1 MPFNFCLFF
10 FCTKTIPI
18 SFLDHRRIARFA
30 LEQREREAA
39 RLASK
44 KEALDR
50 GAKLLQELTA
60 RMMAEQDA
68 REEMENAILDLA
80 EEEKVTE
87 CRSDSMIKQ
96 SRTT

>member
-1 MPFNFCLFF
+1 M
-10 FCTKTIPI
+10 TIHI
-18 SFLDHRRIARFA
+18 SFVNHRRIARFA

-87 CRSDSMIKQ
+87 WRSDLMIEQ
-96 SRTT
+96 SRTTYDNINLHSIT